1 MQITLTQKDFPFPYN
16 CSDVWEKHKQIAS
29 LVEGVP
35 HILYEQLYE
44 QVYNNALRLILK
56 DDKGGIVHAIYS
68 SNNEMSINEV
78 SHLLLDMIS
87 LKIGKN
93 KLPEYNKLFNDAQTV
108 QECCQV
114 YYDIVGIQCF
124 MTDGSVIRK
133 QPLI

>member
-16 CSDVWEKHKQIAS
+16 CSDVWKKHKQIAS

-35 HILYEQLYE
+35 HILYKQLYE

-56 DDKGGIVHAIYS
+56 DDEGGIAHAIYN
-68 SNNEMSINEV
+68 SNYLEMSVDQIRPILFRLALKKSSKFNEC
-78 SHLLLDMIS
+78 
-87 LKIGKN
+87 
-93 KLPEYNKLFNDAQTV
+93 NKLFDDAQTV

-124 MTDGSVIRK
+124 MADGSVIRK